1 MRCPNCHGT
10 FQTLEDE
17 VGDNHQCPHCG
28 YFEEEIECLDAHKG
42 DCQGEVAYHPS
53 IAGTGTM
60 IPRCDY
66 HYEKVLELD
75 QEIKEKYGVDSDVPP
90 SWFVD
95 VGGGYNEY
103 GERWDDD
110 Y

>member
-1 MRCPNCHGT
+1 MT
-10 FQTLEDE
+10 
-17 VGDNHQCPHCG
+17 
-28 YFEEEIECLDAHKG
+28 EIPECLDAHKG
-42 DCQGEVAYHPS
+42 NCRGEVSYHPS

-66 HYEKVLELD
+66 HYEKILEV
-75 QEIKEKYGVDSDVPP
+75 KEETAIKYGVDSDVPP
-90 SWFVD
+90 TWFHD